1 MLPEAEE
8 EDEEDENDE
17 ENDAKDKKD
26 DLRPTHF
33 IRLCAGSN
41 IGCIQQNPQVSRLQI
56 YFHLAIEFF
65 QIKTIRLHIS
75 LEQWKRK
82 CFLPGGQTAFLKFNK
97 YISISSKKKKKKK
110 AGA

>member
-41 IGCIQQNPQVSRLQI
+41 IGCI
-56 YFHLAIEFF
+56 
-65 QIKTIRLHIS
+65 
-75 LEQWKRK
+75 
-82 CFLPGGQTAFLKFNK
+82 
-97 YISISSKKKKKKK
+97 
-110 AGA
+110 